1 MRRVVHEFARFVVAG
16 AVNTIT
22 SYAIY
27 LTLLQW
33 MPYLAAYTIAYAV
46 GIGISY
52 LLLTRF
58 VFGAP
63 RRLAT
68 AMRFP
73 LVYVAQYLTGSA
85 IILLLV
91 EAWGIRSSIA
101 AIVAIIGSIP
111 VSFLL
116 SRFVLRASN

>member
-46 GIGISY
+46 GIAISY

-58 VFGAP
+58 VFGTP

-101 AIVAIIGSIP
+101 AIVAIAGSIP

-116 SRFVLRASN
+116 SRVVLRA

>member
-1 MRRVVHEFARFVVAG
+1 MRRVVREFGRFVAAG
-16 AVNTIT
+16 AVNTIV